1 VTRVSN
7 TGKLAGGDKK
17 LSASIEQEVVSGLAA
32 SPASLSSSPV
42 GPLSDASSRKTL
54 IYLILTLNHCFP
66 DYDFS
71 TLRSH
76 HFTKEDGLRRARD
89 TVEGLLLEPARL
101 FGAAQAPV
109 LETLWA
115 RLEEVIQPV
124 ECDVYSYKADT
135 DGDPFNEAASL
146 WSINFFFFNRRL
158 KRIVCFTAMAVT
170 KSAFDRDGDGGE
182 PGGDGDLDFDMDE

>member
-1 VTRVSN
+1 MTSSPHTR
-7 TGKLAGGDKK
+7 L
-17 LSASIEQEVVSGLAA
+17 QVVSGLAA
-32 SPASLSSSPV
+32 SPASLSSSPI
-42 GPLSDASSRKTL
+42 GPLSDAGSRKTL

-71 TLRSH
+71 NLRSH
-76 HFTKEDGLRRARD
+76 HFTKEDGLRKARD
-89 TVEGLLLEPARL
+89 TVETRLLEPARM

-115 RLEEVIQPV
+115 RLEEVIQPA

-146 WSINFFFFNRRL
+146 WSCNYFFFNRRL
-158 KRIVCFTAMAVT
+158 KRIVCFTAMAFT
-170 KSAFDRDGDGGE
+170 KSAFDPDGDGGE
-182 PGGDGDLDFDMDE
+182 PDGDGDMDFEMDE